1 MFWPMPQSSSVTIQ
15 ASAANAVPGE
25 LPPGIRY
32 WAFVSYSHRDEHWA
46 KWVHQG
52 IETYK
57 IPRALVGKSLHGG
70 TTPRRLFPLFRDRDE
85 LPGAAE
91 LGTQIQQALE
101 RSLYLIVICSPRAA
115 VSRWVNREVELFK
128 SFGREGRVLCLIVD
142 GEPNGDA
149 NLGELECFPPAVRFK
164 VHRAGGLTNEP
175 TEPIAA
181 DARPG
186 KDGKANAILKLLSGM
201 LNVGFDQLHQRER
214 QRAVRRRI
222 HWSFAGMV
230 AALFLLVGYVALAD
244 LGIGIPGGSGIRTML
259 DRFDVSFFRRIP
271 SEAVT
276 RAAAAETRRA
286 ASGVLLDVW
295 AKGNRFTSDSS
306 SRPGHDK
313 TLQVWDQCQALSGL
327 LGSPDLTE
335 EQLRTL
341 VAELKATFESDLLI
355 EAGGKKYGFL
365 SSSGIY
371 TQAEPTMWNVT
382 ALAMAL
388 NRRGLLVGE
397 ERARFEARLSEV
409 QAHLDLYWD
418 PVSGGWNT
426 YPNQVKPAYHETY
439 TGALALL
446 MLLELHEA
454 NLPWKGDAA
463 ARDRMLTKTAEWLV
477 SQWNAAGDVPGWR
490 GAVDD
495 EAPVSDGLTLQIYS
509 ELLRAEDQCGL
520 VIPRPLLTAI
530 PRHLQRL
537 DGRSF
542 DSPPSVGRF
551 IRAFVNHE
559 GQSLKE
565 NPSVNYVWHPWGVD
579 AVRRWL
585 KRLDA
590 HPISPEH
597 RTQMRR
603 VFAYL
608 VVDLAS
614 QIKAKIDTR
623 SFPPFMAGETMY
635 VYSRIDVSAH
645 PETVT
650 AKHNPR

>member
-1 MFWPMPQSSSVTIQ
+1 MFGLMPQSSSETIP
-15 ASAANAVPGE
+15 ASGPNAVAGA
-25 LPPGIRY
+25 LPPGVRY

-91 LGTQIQQALE
+91 LGSQIQQALE
-101 RSLYLIVICSPRAA
+101 SSLYLIVICSPRTA
-115 VSRWVNREVELFK
+115 VSRWVNREIQLFK
-128 SFGREGRVLCLIVD
+128 SFGREDRVLCLIVD
-142 GEPNGDA
+142 GEPNADP

-164 VHRAGGLTNEP
+164 VDAAGDLTSEP

-186 KDGKANAILKLLSGM
+186 KDGKANALLKLLSGM

-222 HWSFAGMV
+222 RWSFAGV
-230 AALFLLVGYVALAD
+230 AAALFLFAGYIALAD

-259 DRFDVSFFRRIP
+259 DHFHVSFFRRIP
-271 SEAVT
+271 SDGVT

-286 ASGVLLDVW
+286 ASNVLWEVW
-295 AKGNRFTSDSS
+295 SKGNRFLYDTP
-306 SRPGHDK
+306 SRRGHEK
-313 TLQVWDQCQALSGL
+313 TLEIWDQCQALSGL
-327 LGSPDLTE
+327 LRSPDLTAE
-335 EQLRTL
+335 ERQTL
-341 VAELKATFESDLLI
+341 VTELKVTFAPDLLI
-355 EAGGKKYGFL
+355 EARERKYGFL
-365 SSSGIY
+365 STSGLY

-388 NRRGLLVGE
+388 NRPELLAGE
-397 ERARFEARLSEV
+397 ERTRFEERLTEV
-409 QAHLDLYWD
+409 QQHLDLYWD
-418 PVSGGWNT
+418 PVTGGWNT
-426 YPNQVKPAYHETY
+426 YPDQLKPGYHETY

-446 MLLELHEA
+446 MLLELHQA
-454 NLPWKGDAA
+454 NLPWNGDAA
-463 ARDRMLTKTAEWLV
+463 ARDRMLTKTAEWLI

-520 VIPRPLLTAI
+520 AIPPPMLAAI
-530 PRHLQRL
+530 PRHLERL
-537 DGRSF
+537 NGRSL
-542 DSPPSVGRF
+542 DSAPSVGRF
-551 IRAFVNHE
+551 SRAFVNHE
-559 GQSLKE
+559 GQSFDV
-565 NPSVNYVWHPWGVD
+565 NPSVNYLWHPWGVD

-590 HPISPEH
+590 HPVSPEH

-608 VVDLAS
+608 VVDLAG
-614 QIKAKIDTR
+614 QIKAKIDAH

-635 VYSRIDVSAH
+635 AYSRIDVSAS
-645 PETVT
+645 PKVEA
-650 AKHNPR
+650 AKQKSQ

>member
-1 MFWPMPQSSSVTIQ
+1 MFGSMPQSSSETIE
-15 ASAANAVPGE
+15 ASAAKAAPGR
-25 LPPGIRY
+25 LPPGVRY

-46 KWVHQG
+46 RWVHQE

-57 IPRALVGKSLHGG
+57 IPRPLVGKSLHGG

-91 LGTQIQQALE
+91 LGTKIQEALE
-101 RSLYLIVICSPRAA
+101 RSLYLIAICSPRAA

-128 SFGREGRVLCLIVD
+128 SFGREDRVLCLIVD
-142 GEPNGDA
+142 GEPNADS

-164 VHRAGGLTNEP
+164 VDTAGGLTSEP

-186 KDGKANAILKLLSGM
+186 KDGKTNALLKLLSGM
-201 LNVGFDQLHQRER
+201 LNVGFDQLHQREH

-222 HWSFAGMV
+222 RWSIAGVV
-230 AALFLLVGYVALAD
+230 AALCLLAGYVALAD
-244 LGIGIPGGSGIRTML
+244 VGIGIPGGAGIRTML
-259 DRFDVSFFRRIP
+259 DHFDVSFFRRIP
-271 SEAVT
+271 SEAAT

-295 AKGNRFTSDSS
+295 AKGNHFTFDSP
-306 SRPGHDK
+306 SRPGHEK

-327 LGSPDLTE
+327 LRSPDLSK
-335 EQLRTL
+335 EQLQGL
-341 VAELKATFESDLLI
+341 VTELKVTFASDLLV
-355 EAGGKKYGFL
+355 EAGSKKYGFL
-365 SSSGIY
+365 ATSGVY
-371 TQAEPTMWNVT
+371 TQAEPTLWNVT

-388 NRRGLLVGE
+388 HRPGLLEGE
-397 ERARFEARLSEV
+397 ERSRFEQRLAEV

-426 YPNQVKPAYHETY
+426 YPNQLKPAYHETY

-463 ARDRMLTKTAEWLV
+463 ARDRMLARTAEWLMT
-477 SQWNAAGDVPGWR
+477 QWNAAGDVPGWR

-509 ELLRAEDQCGL
+509 ELLRAEDECGAA
-520 VIPRPLLTAI
+520 IPAPILAAI

-537 DGRSF
+537 NGRSL
-542 DSPPSVGRF
+542 DSAPSVGRF
-551 IRAFVNHE
+551 SRAFVNHE
-559 GQSLKE
+559 GQTFDL
-565 NPSVNYVWHPWGVD
+565 NPAVNYLWHPWAVD

-585 KRLDA
+585 KRLDT

-603 VFAYL
+603 VFGYL
-608 VVDLAS
+608 VVNLADE
-614 QIKAKIDTR
+614 IKAKIQTR
-623 SFPPFMAGETMY
+623 SFPAFMAGETMY
-635 VYSRIDVSAH
+635 AYSRIDVSQNPKVAS
-645 PETVT
+645 
-650 AKHNPR
+650 AKQNPR